1 MTVNRRH
8 VLAAG
13 AASFAFPSIARA
25 SARMTADRAARM
37 LLMGFIGDNPDSD
50 GADVVADHL
59 ANRRIGGV
67 LFLRHNVRS
76 REGAEGLAARFRDID
91 PDVFLAL
98 DQEGGAV
105 QRLSGDL
112 GYTPIPRAHVLA
124 QAQSPEEA
132 EATYRAAAR
141 EFTAAGFDMNL
152 APVADVQ
159 DEANGVIGRWGRGY
173 GTDGETIADYAGAFI
188 DAFEAEG
195 AVCAIKHFPGHG
207 RSTGDSH
214 EGFVD
219 ISESWSEAELS
230 PFAELIE
237 RGKAH
242 LIMGGHL
249 IHRGLDP
256 SGDPV
261 TLSRP
266 ILHELLRGRMGYRGA
281 VITDDLDMGAIR
293 DHYAQREAVIRSL
306 VAGNDII
313 MMSNSAA
320 PDPALPQKFA
330 RWVEEAV
337 EEGRLSEQRVN
348 RSLARIETLR
358 GRAG

>member
-1 MTVNRRH
+1 MTVNRRQ
-8 VLAAG
+8 VIATG
-13 AASFAFPSIARA
+13 AATLAFPAVARA
-25 SARMTADRAARM
+25 SAQRTADRAARM
-37 LLMGFIGDNPDSD
+37 LLMGFIGDTPDAD

-59 ANRRIGGV
+59 ANGRIGAV

-76 REGAEGLAARFRDID
+76 REGVEGLAARFREIA
-91 PDVFLAL
+91 PNAFLAL

-105 QRLSGDL
+105 QRLNGDL

-124 QAQSPEEA
+124 EDQTPDEAQT
-132 EATYRAAAR
+132 TYREAAR
-141 EFTAAGFDMNL
+141 EFTSAGFNMNL

-159 DEANGVIGRWGRGY
+159 DDANGVIGRWGRGY
-173 GTDGETIADYAGAFI
+173 GTDGETIAAYAGAFI

-195 AVCAIKHFPGHG
+195 AVCAVKHFPGHG

-219 ISESWSEAELS
+219 ISESWSEAELD
-230 PFAELIE
+230 PFERLIE
-237 RGKAH
+237 QRKAH

-256 SGDPV
+256 TGDPV

-266 ILHELLRGRMGYRGA
+266 ILHDLLRGRMGYRGA
-281 VITDDLDMGAIR
+281 LITDDLDMGAIR
-293 DHYAQREAVIRSL
+293 EHYEQREAVIRAL
-306 VAGNDII
+306 IAGNDII

-348 RSLARIETLR
+348 RSLARIETLQR
-358 GRAG
+358 MAS

>member
-8 VLAAG
+8 VMAAG
-13 AASFAFPSIARA
+13 AAALAFPSIARA
-25 SARMTADRAARM
+25 SARRTADRAARM
-37 LLMGFIGDNPDSD
+37 LLIGFIGDNPDTD
-50 GADVVADHL
+50 GADIVADHL
-59 ANRRIGGV
+59 AQQRIGGV

-76 REGAEGLAARFRDID
+76 REGAEGLAARFREID
-91 PDVFLAL
+91 SGAFMAL

-112 GYTPIPRAHVLA
+112 GYTPIPRAQVLA
-124 QAQSPEEA
+124 QGQSPEEA

-141 EFTAAGFDMNL
+141 EFAAAGFDLNL

-159 DEANGVIGRWGRGY
+159 DDANGVIGRWGRGY

-195 AVCAIKHFPGHG
+195 AVCAVKHFPGHG
-207 RSTGDSH
+207 RSRGDSH
-214 EGFVD
+214 DGFVD
-219 ISESWSEAELS
+219 ISESWSETELS
-230 PFAELIE
+230 PFSELIE

-293 DHYAQREAVIRSL
+293 EHYTQREAVIRSL
-306 VAGNDII
+306 IAGNDII

-348 RSLARIETLR
+348 RSLARIEALR
-358 GRAG
+358 SRTG